1 MRYRCGHPAV
11 FVTLI
16 PAWTVG
22 VEFLVPV
29 HHWLRMI
36 AIDCDLADDLVQ
48 QRINAITVEP
58 S

>member
-22 VEFLVPV
+22 EEFLVPV

-36 AIDCDLADDLVQ
+36 AID
-48 QRINAITVEP
+48 
-58 S
+58 